1 MNVLD
6 KLMNNWNYQ
15 IGYVEDGV
23 FKVYRCMAESRSEA
37 ESKFLD
43 NTSPTPKEY
52 EIMNRQEAEDTLE
65 EAVSG
70 APNGNS

>member
-1 MNVLD
+1 
-6 KLMNNWNYQ
+6 
-15 IGYVEDGV
+15 
-23 FKVYRCMAESRSEA
+23 MAESRSEA